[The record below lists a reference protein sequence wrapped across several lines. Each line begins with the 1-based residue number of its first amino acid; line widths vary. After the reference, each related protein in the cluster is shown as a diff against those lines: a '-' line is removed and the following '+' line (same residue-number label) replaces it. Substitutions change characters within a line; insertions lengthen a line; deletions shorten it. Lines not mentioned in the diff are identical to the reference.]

1 MTADAER
8 SRASLF
14 GVVLTVVVAI
24 SFAIN
29 STLASIA
36 YDDGATP
43 FSVLTWRTGAAAV
56 TLFVILRFW
65 KVRVKLPGRQILISI
80 GLGAMVAA
88 YSYGLLGA
96 IEHIPVALAV
106 LTFYLYPILT
116 GIGAW
121 LTRQQPLS
129 VRLVLALLVAFI
141 GLALALDV
149 FGQSLNA
156 IGIAM
161 AAAAAVI
168 NATLLVIM
176 NRMLR
181 DQDSRPITFYMLA
194 SGVTIYLIIDLIV
207 GDFPLPRSAAGLM
220 AFAGVGVF
228 YSFSIIG
235 FFVGISKIGAVR
247 LIRLFRQILIMNV
260 EPLSSLIL
268 GVFLLGQILSP
279 LQFVGAGM
287 VLAAIIFAAILRAE
301 KPA

>member
-247 LIRLFRQILIMNV
+247 LSLIMNV